1 MARARVRP
9 GRQGPGHWGAALTRL
24 PGCCRRPATASLGSA
39 FVFPTAVTFAEVL
52 LAPGA
57 PGVQAVAALSA
68 PKDDNRLGIQGEG
81 DSSGRAGL
89 GAETPPH
96 ALGPGPSSEA
106 FQRLQV
112 CAPQGAPRPPAG
124 PGPCRGAQGGATPPP
139 RRARPLP
146 PRAGLRLTCG
156 GRRRRRELSCAG
168 RGEPSPPGTGRRLRA
183 PGRRLSRR
191 RSPSRAGHWF
201 LGSCGGA
208 GRGGGMRAGGGTGS
222 GEPSVPVGATFSPP
236 PPLPLARPP
245 PLATGW
251 TRFRAERR
259 GPAARCSAPPPAAS
273 AAAPPGLQPA
283 LAAPGD
289 PPPQPCRG
297 GAPRRGRADTRVYPQ
312 VPAPRLPA
320 KSPPPRPRQKMQA

>member
-39 FVFPTAVTFAEVL
+39 FVFPTAITFAEVL

-81 DSSGRAGL
+81 DSS
-89 GAETPPH
+89 
-96 ALGPGPSSEA
+96 
-106 FQRLQV
+106 
-112 CAPQGAPRPPAG
+112 
-124 PGPCRGAQGGATPPP
+124 RGAQGGATPPP

-222 GEPSVPVGATFSPP
+222 CEPSVPVGATFSPP

-259 GPAARCSAPPPAAS
+259 GPAARCSAPPPAAAAAAADAS
-273 AAAPPGLQPA
+273 AAAPPGLPPA

-297 GAPRRGRADTRVYPQ
+297 GAPRRGRADARVYPQ

-320 KSPPPRPRQKMQA
+320 KSPPPRPQAKDAGLAPGGGGGE